1 MQKLLLRYIAR
12 ISFTIAA
19 LTVLA
24 AALLFLAGRQLNREA
39 ASRLENRLHALQEK
53 TGIKILGKEFSTGFS
68 SFRLR
73 SLKIILPKG
82 PSANKNRRLTVGSSD
97 RNPAAGS
104 SDQNPM
110 NLLHQIEPT
119 LKSLLR
125 ELQSIS
131 TAPENTS
138 LIPRIARWILP
149 KRVVFDIDHIEILAG
164 NETATD
170 WIFHASD
177 FHVRID
183 RRTPR
188 LNFHARELQLTGFL
202 LESQVSGHV
211 RMWPKTGEIE
221 LTASQTPDSR
231 FHGWGFRIRTEID
244 VKKFH
249 IDLNGAHMPP
259 SLASM
264 LGTLIVPS
272 TDTTFEVS
280 LNLKR
285 LGVEM
290 LAFDATLNFRDLY
303 LRDKNL
309 AASDVGPLHLDGHLA
324 GSFDP
329 GSSELIIDHA
339 RVELPA
345 PIDFE
350 PAQRNLAQR
359 SKYDFEVSAGV
370 EPAVIINLRGNGPL
384 PLSVDANRV
393 LTSYFPPKSRR
404 QPPETWSVQ
413 ALVARTPCQALVD
426 VVPAKLAPV
435 MHQFELTGDFM
446 GVVDLKWRP
455 NHPADFDLKITHD
468 EFTCAVSK
476 EPGGYAAENFNGPV
490 KMERGSR
497 GLPQRDIDLTP
508 QNPAYAPFGGI
519 SRNFITTV
527 VAAEDTGFWS
537 HKGVTSH
544 SFLDAL
550 RDNLTEGRLT
560 RGGSTITMQLVK
572 NLLLSPE
579 RTASRKVQ
587 EFFLAWHLGRKI
599 SHERILELYANAAE
613 FGPNVFG
620 IGEAADLYFG
630 KKAADLTL
638 KESVF
643 LVNLLPAPV
652 TRVQA
657 FCRRYQ
663 PTENFTKLM
672 NDLLLRMHT
681 LKRISVTQLAQ
692 ARAEK
697 IFFRSDNAAR
707 EKLCLKAST

>member
-1 MQKLLLRYIAR
+1 MQKLLFKNIAR
-12 ISFTIAA
+12 TRFSIAA
-19 LTVLA
+19 VVVLA
-24 AALLFLAGRQLNREA
+24 AALLFLAGRQLNRQA
-39 ASRLENRLHALQEK
+39 AARLESRLIALEEN

-68 SFRLR
+68 SLRLG

-82 PSANKNRRLTVGSSD
+82 PSANKNRRFTVGSSD

-104 SDQNPM
+104 SDLNPAVGSSDLSPI

-131 TAPENTS
+131 GGPENTS
-138 LIPRIARWILP
+138 VISRIARWILP
-149 KRVVFDIDHIEILAG
+149 KRIVFDIDHIEILAG

-188 LNFHARELQLTGFL
+188 LNFHARELQLTGFFP
-202 LESQVSGHV
+202 ESQVSGHA

-272 TDTTFEVS
+272 TDTTFEAS

-350 PAQRNLAQR
+350 PAQRNL
-359 SKYDFEVSAGV
+359 
-370 EPAVIINLRGNGPL
+370 RGA
-384 PLSVDANRV
+384 S
-393 LTSYFPPKSRR
+393 
-404 QPPETWSVQ
+404 Q
-413 ALVARTPCQALVD
+413 
-426 VVPAKLAPV
+426 
-435 MHQFELTGDFM
+435 TGGWF
-446 GVVDLKWRP
+446 
-455 NHPADFDLKITHD
+455 
-468 EFTCAVSK
+468 
-476 EPGGYAAENFNGPV
+476 
-490 KMERGSR
+490 
-497 GLPQRDIDLTP
+497 
-508 QNPAYAPFGGI
+508 
-519 SRNFITTV
+519 
-527 VAAEDTGFWS
+527 
-537 HKGVTSH
+537 
-544 SFLDAL
+544 
-550 RDNLTEGRLT
+550 
-560 RGGSTITMQLVK
+560 
-572 NLLLSPE
+572 
-579 RTASRKVQ
+579 
-587 EFFLAWHLGRKI
+587 
-599 SHERILELYANAAE
+599 
-613 FGPNVFG
+613 
-620 IGEAADLYFG
+620 
-630 KKAADLTL
+630 
-638 KESVF
+638 
-643 LVNLLPAPV
+643 
-652 TRVQA
+652 
-657 FCRRYQ
+657 
-663 PTENFTKLM
+663 
-672 NDLLLRMHT
+672 
-681 LKRISVTQLAQ
+681 
-692 ARAEK
+692 
-697 IFFRSDNAAR
+697 
-707 EKLCLKAST
+707 